1 MYIRENKYLQNLGN
15 PFGEFLL
22 SFQAFSKHISVSMV
36 YDVEPLETLNEDL
49 YGDYFSFPNA
59 IKL

>member
-22 SFQAFSKHISVSMV
+22 LFQAFSKHNSVNMV
-36 YDVEPLETLNEDL
+36 YDVEPLELWMETYMEIISVSQRL
-49 YGDYFSFPNA
+49 
-59 IKL
+59 

>member
-22 SFQAFSKHISVSMV
+22 LFQAFSKHNSVNMV
-36 YDVEPLETLNEDL
+36 YDVEPLETLNGDL
-49 YGDYFSFPNA
+49 YGDYFSFPKTV
-59 IKL
+59 KL